1 MKNGLKR
8 HVAAATV
15 IACIAA
21 VGIGSSMAYMTEKEE
36 VTNVFTVG
44 DLDIG
49 LDEPEWN
56 PEDGDGVNMY
66 PGYTVYKNP
75 TVKNITSDKNGEEPC
90 YARVLVHIQDKDGNL
105 ITNQE
110 AIDLIKDTIRYD
122 STYTGSYEKTGFAAK
137 LVEGR
142 VPGYSLNELADY
154 PTVNPEFR
162 LDQERSTVNVLV
174 YNYMGIDGTGI
185 LNINDEA
192 TLFTNIVIPTD
203 WNQTHFEKVGDFHI
217 GVSVESIQAS
227 GFASQS
233 DAYQALDGEVAGGT
247 LQMGSTMD

>member
-1 MKNGLKR
+1 MKNNLKK
-8 HVAAATV
+8 HAAATTV

-36 VTNVFTVG
+36 ATNVFTVG

-49 LDEPEWN
+49 LEEPEWD

-75 TVKNITSDKNGEEPC
+75 TIKNITGDEKGEEPC

-105 ITNQE
+105 ITDQE

-122 STYTGSYEKTGFAAK
+122 STYTGSYGKTGFAAK

-142 VPGYSLNELADY
+142 VPGYSMSELSNY
-154 PTVNPEFR
+154 PTVNPAFR
-162 LDQERSTVNVLV
+162 LDTGRSTPNVLV
-174 YNYMGIDGTGI
+174 YNYMGSDGTGI
-185 LNINDEA
+185 LNIDDEA

-217 GVSVESIQAS
+217 SVSVESIQAS
-227 GFASQS
+227 SFASQS
-233 DAYQALDGEVAGGT
+233 DAYQALDGEAAGGT
-247 LQMGSTMD
+247 LQMGSAMN

>member
-1 MKNGLKR
+1 MKNNLKKN
-8 HVAAATV
+8 VTAAAV
-15 IACIAA
+15 VACIAA

-49 LDEPEWN
+49 LEEPEWN

-75 TVKNITSDKNGEEPC
+75 TIKNITSDEKGEEPC
-90 YARVLVHIQDKDGNL
+90 YARVLVHIQDKDENL
-105 ITNQE
+105 ISDQE
-110 AIDLIKDTIRYD
+110 AIDLIRQTIRYD
-122 STYTGSYEKTGFAAK
+122 STYTGNYGGTGFAAK
-137 LVEGR
+137 LVEGH
-142 VPGYSLNELADY
+142 VPGYSLKELADY
-154 PTVNPEFR
+154 PSVNPEFQ
-162 LDQERSTVNVLV
+162 LDTERSTANVLV
-174 YNYMGIDGTGI
+174 YNYMGANGTGV
-185 LNINDEA
+185 LNIGDEA

-217 GVSVESIQAS
+217 SVSVESIQTS

-233 DAYQALDGEVAGGT
+233 DAYLALDREAANGT
-247 LQMGSTMD
+247 LQMGSTM

>member
-1 MKNGLKR
+1 MKNLKKN
-8 HVAAATV
+8 VTAAAV

-49 LDEPEWN
+49 LDEPEWD
-56 PEDGDGVNMY
+56 PDDGDGVNMY

-75 TVKNITSDKNGEEPC
+75 TIKNITSDEKGEEPC

-105 ITNQE
+105 ITDQE
-110 AIDLIKDTIRYD
+110 AIDLIRQTIRYD
-122 STYTGSYEKTGFAAK
+122 STYTGNFENTGFAAN

-142 VPGYSLNELADY
+142 VPGYSLSDLSAY
-154 PTVNPEFR
+154 PTVNPAFT
-162 LDQERSTVNVLV
+162 LDTTRSTANVLV
-174 YNYMGIDGTGI
+174 YNYMGSNNGI
-185 LNINDEA
+185 MNIGDEA

-217 GVSVESIQAS
+217 SVSVESIQAS

-233 DAYQALDGEVAGGT
+233 DAYNALDGEVAGGT
-247 LQMGSTMD
+247 LQMGSTM